1 MRYYKGVYMALV
13 EIPKLPSLKVGS
25 SCYKGITYYY
35 VQTYTHHYDPVKK
48 HSIRDSQKTVGTI
61 KGNQKYGEIEFRPEF
76 IKQYPQL
83 ESLVAY
89 KTEKGIEFKPID
101 DDLTTVIKA
110 SKIEKKIGGTTWA
123 VNQAL
128 AQTGIGNALRDT
140 FSKYHRHLKFASIVN
155 YMIQMKTA
163 VMHNYE
169 PFSKIHWLPW
179 STPLNDGQISS
190 LFKSV
195 TQDDVFRF
203 FKALNNQYQ
212 KKLGNQFYNRMFV
225 ALDSTS
231 ISTYSKLSQAD
242 YGHNK
247 DGDTT
252 KQINY
257 LMVCDELTGAP
268 IYGKTYKGNVVDV
281 STVKHLLIDL
291 ETIFKYDNAEHE
303 KPNLIFVTDRGYD
316 SNDNLQDFLRHDYS
330 FVMRSKVNKSAWIQD
345 LLEQSFSELND
356 DNNHDEF
363 TNQFMYTKRVEYKYD
378 AYPIAGKNNS
388 NRDVQ
393 NLFVHMYFD
402 EEILA
407 EKRKGCRFNINSA
420 RELYNEKVKAYRET
434 AEKISPEELCKINIG
449 DMQNFI
455 NNYCVFDSEGY
466 AKIDKT
472 KLDSKLKFAG
482 YMVLLSDCV
491 EDAKEALFVYRQR
504 QRVERN
510 FEIFKSVL
518 KFNRPFNSNDLAFQ
532 GKFLCEFI
540 ASAVAILFDTRL
552 RAYEKTEE
560 SKKDNFRVSAY
571 SQSRIIDEL
580 NTIMLTSYK
589 GGYYFDEIS
598 GKYKYL
604 YKALGIPLPEAKYK
618 YSNEAVEECEDEEP
632 YELPDEEY
640 EAIGGEEL

>member
-1 MRYYKGVYMALV
+1 MFVKPRYNKEKGVALCY
-13 EIPKLPSLKVGS
+13 S
-25 SCYKGITYYY
+25 SRVVVTKNY
-35 VQTYTHHYDPVKK
+35 
-48 HSIRDSQKTVGTI
+48 R
-61 KGNQKYGEIEFRPEF
+61 EFR
-76 IKQYPQL
+76 
-83 ESLVAY
+83 
-89 KTEKGIEFKPID
+89 
-101 DDLTTVIKA
+101 
-110 SKIEKKIGGTTWA
+110 
-123 VNQAL
+123 
-128 AQTGIGNALRDT
+128 
-140 FSKYHRHLKFASIVN
+140 
-155 YMIQMKTA
+155 
-163 VMHNYE
+163 
-169 PFSKIHWLPW
+169 
-179 STPLNDGQISS
+179 
-190 LFKSV
+190 
-195 TQDDVFRF
+195 
-203 FKALNNQYQ
+203 
-212 KKLGNQFYNRMFV
+212 
-225 ALDSTS
+225 
-231 ISTYSKLSQAD
+231 
-242 YGHNK
+242 
-247 DGDTT
+247 
-252 KQINY
+252 
-257 LMVCDELTGAP
+257 
-268 IYGKTYKGNVVDV
+268 
-281 STVKHLLIDL
+281 
-291 ETIFKYDNAEHE
+291 
-303 KPNLIFVTDRGYD
+303 
-316 SNDNLQDFLRHDYS
+316 
-330 FVMRSKVNKSAWIQD
+330 
-345 LLEQSFSELND
+345 
-356 DNNHDEF
+356 F

>member
-1 MRYYKGVYMALV
+1 
-13 EIPKLPSLKVGS
+13 
-25 SCYKGITYYY
+25 
-35 VQTYTHHYDPVKK
+35 
-48 HSIRDSQKTVGTI
+48 
-61 KGNQKYGEIEFRPEF
+61 
-76 IKQYPQL
+76 
-83 ESLVAY
+83 
-89 KTEKGIEFKPID
+89 
-101 DDLTTVIKA
+101 
-110 SKIEKKIGGTTWA
+110 
-123 VNQAL
+123 
-128 AQTGIGNALRDT
+128 
-140 FSKYHRHLKFASIVN
+140 
-155 YMIQMKTA
+155 MIQMKTA

-179 STPLNDGQISS
+179 VKTLNDGQISS

-195 TQDDVFRF
+195 TQDDVFKF
-203 FKALNNQYQ
+203 FKALHNQHQ
-212 KKLGNQFYNRMFV
+212 NKFGKQFYNRMFV

-257 LMVCDELTGAP
+257 LMVCDELTGVP

-291 ETIFKYDNAEHE
+291 ETIFKYDNADNE

-330 FVMRSKVNKSAWIQD
+330 FVMRSKVNNSAWIQD
-345 LLEQSFSELND
+345 MLEQSFSELND

-363 TNQFMYTKRVEYKYD
+363 TNQYMYTKQVEYKYD

-393 NLFVHMYFD
+393 KLFVHMYFD

-407 EKRKGCRFNINSA
+407 EKRKACRFNINSA

-434 AEKISPEELCKINIG
+434 KGKILPEELCKINIG
-449 DMQNFI
+449 NMQKFI
-455 NNYCVFDSEGY
+455 NSYCVFDSEGY

-472 KLDSKLKFAG
+472 KLDAKLKFAG

-518 KFNRPFNSNDLAFQ
+518 KFNRPFSSNDLVFQ

-552 RAYEKTEE
+552 RAYEKTEDA
-560 SKKDNFRVSAY
+560 KKDNFRVSAY

-604 YKALGIPLPEAKYK
+604 YKALGIPLPEARYK
-618 YSNEAVEECEDEEP
+618 YTNEEVEDEEP
-632 YELPDEEY
+632 YELPDKEY